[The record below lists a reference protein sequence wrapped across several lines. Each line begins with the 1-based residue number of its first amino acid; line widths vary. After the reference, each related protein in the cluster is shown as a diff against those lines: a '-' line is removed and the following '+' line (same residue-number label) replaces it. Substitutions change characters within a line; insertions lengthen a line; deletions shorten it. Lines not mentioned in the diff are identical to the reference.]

1 MIAKEKSLGAP
12 SVRALCERVGL
23 LRCQLK
29 ALQLTTRDPF
39 LVVAPPKRVPHP
51 SSTWV
56 GLLLALISL
65 PALAQTQPIAK
76 LLLWPSGNP
85 EPSTITAPETDPSTD
100 RDRMVFGK
108 PVIRVTNVTKP
119 DLAVYPP
126 PAANN
131 TGAAALVLP
140 AGSYTRL
147 NMNLDGT
154 EICDWLNSVGMTC
167 VLVRYRVPE
176 TQHYPENTEDLE
188 DAQQA
193 MRLTRAHA
201 AEWHIDPRKIGV
213 MGFSAG
219 AHLAVALS
227 THPDFENPAATAA
240 SGFTAPLPDA
250 RPNFQM
256 IFYPGWLTGKD
267 MHAATSLTPN
277 ANTPPTFLL
286 QAENDYAAHVENS
299 LAYFLSLKDAHVPA
313 EMHLYTLGGHDF
325 GLRPTQLPVGAWPT
339 LAETWLHSIHI
350 LGPPGEVVKP

>member
-1 MIAKEKSLGAP
+1 MTAPRATFSLRHPERSRSAAQRRTP
-12 SVRALCERVGL
+12 VFVFLASALF
-23 LRCQLK
+23 
-29 ALQLTTRDPF
+29 A
-39 LVVAPPKRVPHP
+39 A
-51 SSTWV
+51 
-56 GLLLALISL
+56 I
-65 PALAQTQPIAK
+65 PAHAQQQPIAR
-76 LLLWPSGNP
+76 LLLWPNGTP
-85 EPSTITAPETDPSTD
+85 EPSTITAPEKDPTTD
-100 RDRMVFGK
+100 RDRMVWGK

-119 DLAVYPP
+119 DLAVYAP
-126 PAANN
+126 PADRN

-176 TQHYPENTEDLE
+176 TQHYPENTETLE

-201 AEWHIDPRKIGV
+201 AEWHIDPHRVGV

-240 SGFTAPLPDA
+240 GGFSAPLPDA
-250 RPNFQM
+250 RPSFQM

-267 MHAATSLTPN
+267 MHAASSLTPD
-277 ANTPPTFLL
+277 ANTPPTFLV

-325 GLRPTQLPVGAWPT
+325 GLRPTQLPVGHWPT
-339 LAETWLHSIHI
+339 LAEAWLHTIHI
-350 LGPPGEVVKP
+350 LGPPGAVTKP